1 MGRAWRAICHGDDIG
16 LSIFARR
23 GGSPKPPGAIESITP
38 TVQMKSTAQIGK
50 EATKRAK
57 QASGQPRPLVSKPQA
72 PDALSGGVVDNP
84 KSELPEAIRIVVVD
98 DHPLFR
104 HGLVQLLNSDDG
116 FSVVGEASSAPEALT
131 LVRKLKP
138 HLVIVDLGLKGPG
151 GLELTKSLRAEFP
164 KLPVLVLSMHDEPT
178 YAVRSIRAGA
188 NGYVTKQDALGSVIA
203 AVREVID
210 GRVYLSPSM
219 ASEVISN
226 VVLARREPGSDP
238 TNDLSDRELE
248 ILERIGKGE
257 EVKSIAKVLHLSPK
271 TVETHRAHIKEKL
284 RLKNAR
290 EVARYAVQWM
300 SGRSA

>member
-1 MGRAWRAICHGDDIG
+1 
-16 LSIFARR
+16 
-23 GGSPKPPGAIESITP
+23 
-38 TVQMKSTAQIGK
+38 MKSTAAIGR
-50 EATKRAK
+50 EAKKRAHK
-57 QASGQPRPLVSKPQA
+57 ASGQPRPLVSKPVA
-72 PDALSGGVVDNP
+72 PNSLSGGVVDNP

-116 FSVVGEASSAPEALT
+116 FSVCGEATSAPEALT

-138 HLVIVDLGLKGPG
+138 HLVTVDLGLKGPS

-164 KLPVLVLSMHDEPT
+164 KIPVLVISMHDEPT
-178 YAVRSIRAGA
+178 YAVRSLRAGA
-188 NGYVTKQDALGSVIA
+188 NGYVTKQDALGSVLI

-226 VVLARREPGSDP
+226 VVLANQAPGARP
-238 TNDLSDRELE
+238 TDNLSDRELE
-248 ILERIGKGE
+248 VLDRIGKGE
-257 EVKSIAKVLHLSPK
+257 EVKSIAKALHLSPK

-284 RLKNAR
+284 NLKNAR
-290 EVARYAVQWM
+290 EVARFAIQWV
-300 SGRSA
+300 SIQQGSQV